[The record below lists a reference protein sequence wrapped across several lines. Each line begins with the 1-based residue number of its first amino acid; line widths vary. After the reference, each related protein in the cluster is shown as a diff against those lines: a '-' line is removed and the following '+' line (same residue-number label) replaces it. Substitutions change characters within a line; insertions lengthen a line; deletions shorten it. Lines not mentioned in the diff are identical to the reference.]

1 MVLNNV
7 KRLLAI
13 KLEDYSKDEV
23 ISTVIDLVTAKVKI
37 FCNIS
42 NDNPILKDFDFL
54 MLIAQI
60 AADTY
65 NCYKPAPSDSNNEEE
80 AQRAFN
86 MPQGEVKSVTIA
98 DYKVEYNVAS
108 KSQNFS
114 SSSMGDA
121 VNFNLDKY
129 DEELANFRYVRF
141 Y

>member
-60 AADTY
+60 AADAY
-65 NCYKPAPSDSNNEEE
+65 NSYKPAPSEDNKEEE
-80 AQRAFN
+80 QRAFN

-108 KSQNFS
+108 KNANFTTS
-114 SSSMGDA
+114 SLSEA
-121 VNFNLDKY
+121 VGFNLDKY
-129 DEELANFRYVRF
+129 DEELVNFRYVRF